1 MKKNSNFEKD
11 QLNTV
16 GSSFVEFLAITV
28 KVICPGFN
36 SFNPSSLL
44 IRLQPGGNM
53 LLTVTRLQISMP
65 AFRKAASKELR

>member
-1 MKKNSNFEKD
+1 MSAGIAPPIDAAIKRF
-11 QLNTV
+11 
-16 GSSFVEFLAITV
+16 GSFVEFLAITV